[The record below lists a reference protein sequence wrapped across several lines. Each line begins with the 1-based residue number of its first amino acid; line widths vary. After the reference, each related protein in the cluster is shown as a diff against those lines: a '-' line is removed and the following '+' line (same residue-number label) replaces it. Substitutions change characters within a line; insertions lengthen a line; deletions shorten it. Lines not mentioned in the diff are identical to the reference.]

1 MVAKKHKMYI
11 GGKWVDASSG
21 QYFEDLNP
29 FTGEVYAHIPAGT
42 REDAVAAIDAAKAA
56 FPDWAETPPA
66 KRREI
71 FLKAADIMESRQ
83 DELVK
88 AMMEEVGGTIGIS
101 MFQMGFV
108 PGLYRMA
115 AGAAYDVKGEIIP
128 ADHENSFFMAVRQ
141 PAGVV
146 ACFAPFNVP
155 YILGSRSFTLPIAYG
170 NTAVLKPSEEA
181 PLTGGL
187 LLAEIFEE
195 AGLPP
200 GVLNVVTST
209 REDAAEVG
217 DEMIANPATRRVS
230 FTGSTEVGR
239 IIAEKA
245 GRHLK
250 RALLELGG
258 KDPLIVLGDADVDY
272 AVDAAAWGA
281 FLHQGEICMSTERII
296 IEKSIADEFTE
307 KLKKKAQALPMG
319 DPTNPGTAIGPLINK
334 RAVDKVHA
342 HVEEAVVGGADL
354 VTGGQFDNLVYHPTV
369 VRDVKPEM
377 RLFSEQTFGP
387 VAPIMVVKDR
397 EEALAVAN
405 NSEYG
410 LSAGILTN
418 DFTRALDMALRLET
432 GMVHIGDQT
441 VNDEPQAPFGGVKGS
456 GYGRFGGQAAL
467 DEFTELR
474 WINVQRTP
482 RTFP

>member
-1 MVAKKHKMYI
+1 MPTKSPKMYI
-11 GGKWVDASSG
+11 DGKWVESSSG
-21 QYFEDLNP
+21 KTFEDHNP
-29 FTGEVYAHIPAGT
+29 FTGAVYANVPAGNA
-42 REDAVAAIDAAKAA
+42 EDARSAIDAAKAA
-56 FPDWAETPPA
+56 FPEWAATPPA
-66 KRREI
+66 AKRQI
-71 FLKAADIMESRQ
+71 FLKAADVMESRQ
-83 DELVK
+83 DDLVK

-108 PGLYRMA
+108 PGLFRMA
-115 AGAAYDVKGEIIP
+115 ASAAYDVKGEVIP
-128 ADHENSFFMAVRQ
+128 ADHANSFFMAIRQ

-209 REDAAEVG
+209 REAAEEIG
-217 DEMIANPATRRVS
+217 DEMISNPAVRRIS

-239 IIAEKA
+239 VVAEKA
-245 GRHLK
+245 GRNLK
-250 RALLELGG
+250 RAVLELGG
-258 KDPLIVLGDADVDY
+258 KDPLIILGDADIDY
-272 AVDAAAWGA
+272 AIDAAAWGA

-296 IEKSIADEFTE
+296 VEKSIAKEFTE
-307 KLKKKAQALPMG
+307 KLKERAESIPMG
-319 DPTNPGTAIGPLINK
+319 DPTNPATAIGPLINQ
-334 RAVDKVHA
+334 RAVDKVHTQI
-342 HVEEAVVGGADL
+342 EEAVAAGANL
-354 VTGGQFDNLVYHPTV
+354 VTGGQHDNLVYHPTV
-369 VRDVKPEM
+369 ITDVTPDM
-377 RLFSEQTFGP
+377 RLFREQTFGP
-387 VAPIMVVKDR
+387 VAPIVVVSDR

-405 NSEYG
+405 DSEYG
-410 LSAGILTN
+410 LSAGILTG
-418 DFTRALDMALRLET
+418 DFTKALDMALRLET

-441 VNDEPQAPFGGVKGS
+441 VNDEPQAPFGGMKGS

-474 WINVQRTP
+474 WINVQRVP

>member
-1 MVAKKHKMYI
+1 MVTDSKMFI
-11 GGKWVDASSG
+11 DGSWVAANGGETFD
-21 QYFEDLNP
+21 DMNP
-29 FTGEVYAHIPAGT
+29 FSGEVYARVPAGS
-42 REDAVAAIDAAKAA
+42 REDAGRAIAAAQAA
-56 FPDWAETPPA
+56 FPKWASSPPA
-66 KRREI
+66 MRREI
-71 FLKAADIMESRQ
+71 FLKAADIMERRQ
-83 DELVK
+83 DELVR

-101 MFQMGFV
+101 MFQMHFV

-115 AGAAYDVKGEIIP
+115 AGAGYDVKGEVIP
-128 ADHENSFFMAVRQ
+128 ADHADSFFMAIRQ

-155 YILGSRSFTLPIAYG
+155 YILGSRSFTFPMAYG
-170 NTAVLKPSEEA
+170 NTIVLKPSEEA

-200 GVLNVVTST
+200 GVLNVITST
-209 REDAAEVG
+209 REAAADVG
-217 DEMIANPATRRVS
+217 DEMISNPAVRRIS

-245 GRHLK
+245 GRNLK
-250 RALLELGG
+250 RAVLELGG
-258 KDPLIVLGDADVDY
+258 KDPLIILGDADIDY

-296 IEKSIADEFTE
+296 VEKSVAEEFTA
-307 KLKKKAQALPMG
+307 KLAQRAEQTPMG
-319 DPTNPGTAIGPLINK
+319 DPTDPATAIGPLINQA
-334 RAVDKVHA
+334 AVDKVDA
-342 HVEEAVVGGADL
+342 HVQEAIDGGARL
-354 VTGGQFDNLVYHPTV
+354 VSGGKHEGLVYHPTV
-369 VRDVKPEM
+369 VTEVDPGM
-377 RLFSEQTFGP
+377 RLFREQTFGP
-387 VAPIMVVKDR
+387 VAPIVVVDDR
-397 EEALAVAN
+397 DEALAIAN
-405 NSEYG
+405 DSEYG
-410 LSAGILTN
+410 LSSGIITN
-418 DFTRALDMALRLET
+418 DFTRALDMAMKLEM

-467 DEFTELR
+467 DEFTELK

>member
-1 MVAKKHKMYI
+1 MI
-11 GGKWVDASSG
+11 GKRHQMFIAGKWVDAAG
-21 QYFEDLNP
+21 GATFDDMNP
-29 FTGEVYAHIPAGT
+29 YTGEVYARVPAGS
-42 REDAVAAIDAAKAA
+42 RKDATLAIEAAHDA
-56 FPDWAETPPA
+56 FPEWAATPPA
-66 KRREI
+66 ARRQI
-71 FLKAADIMESRQ
+71 FLKAADVMERRR
-83 DELVK
+83 DELVR

-101 MFQMGFV
+101 MFQMHFV

-115 AGAAYDVKGEIIP
+115 AGAAYDVKGETIP
-128 ADHENSFFMAVRQ
+128 ADHAGSFFMAIRQ

-155 YILGSRSFTLPIAYG
+155 YILGSRSFALPIAYG

-181 PLTGGL
+181 PITGGL

-200 GVLNVVTST
+200 GVLNVITGT
-209 REDAAEVG
+209 REAAEEIG
-217 DEMIANPATRRVS
+217 DEMISHPAVRRIS

-250 RALLELGG
+250 RAVLELGG
-258 KDPLIVLGDADVDY
+258 KDPLIILGDADVDY

-281 FLHQGEICMSTERII
+281 FLHQGEICMSTERLIV
-296 IEKSIADEFTE
+296 EKSIAKEFTQ
-307 KLKKKAQALPMG
+307 KLKERALAIPMG
-319 DPTNPGTAIGPLINK
+319 DPTNPATAIGPLINQ
-334 RAVDKVHA
+334 RAVEKVHA
-342 HVEEAVVGGADL
+342 HVEEAVANGAHL
-354 VTGGQFDNLVYHPTV
+354 VAGGQYDNLVYHPTV
-369 VRDVKPEM
+369 VTDVTTDM
-377 RLFSEQTFGP
+377 RLFTEQTFGP
-387 VAPIMVVKDR
+387 VAPIVVVNDW

-405 NSEYG
+405 DSKYG
-410 LSAGILTN
+410 LSAGIITG

-474 WINVQRTP
+474 
-482 RTFP
+482 